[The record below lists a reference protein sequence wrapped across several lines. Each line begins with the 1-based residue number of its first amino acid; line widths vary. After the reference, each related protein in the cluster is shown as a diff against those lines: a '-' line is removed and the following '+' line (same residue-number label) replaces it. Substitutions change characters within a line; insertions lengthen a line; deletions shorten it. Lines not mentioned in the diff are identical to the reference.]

1 MSNNGKN
8 DLYLFYINADKKD
21 ISEIEREIESFNDC
35 NNKGNLNEKLKEQNI
50 FEEFKDIKFKKIFI
64 IVVDYE
70 EIDSLY
76 NKLKVNVNKELYTSL
91 NIIIFL
97 KDQSKYE
104 SLKNNKINYEYN
116 YPFFN
121 RDFICKDNDELKDCL
136 QYGRKKI
143 T

>member
-1 MSNNGKN
+1 MKS
-8 DLYLFYINADKKD
+8 L
-21 ISEIEREIESFNDC
+21 
-35 NNKGNLNEKLKEQNI
+35 
-50 FEEFKDIKFKKIFI
+50 KFKKIFI

-91 NIIIFL
+91 NIVIFL